1 MNIFLDSIL
10 QLVTE
15 WNYCFVTDF
24 YHYENQKEH
33 EKN

>member
-10 QLVTE
+10 QFDTE

-24 YHYENQKEH
+24 DHH
-33 EKN
+33 EKSKEI